1 MKNRLLFLLTTF
13 ITFLPVFAIQKPV
26 FMVYHHSLAS
36 GATLSD
42 YLKVIFHGLT
52 LDMSIA
58 GYLTIIPVL
67 LILFSVWITGDYLR
81 VALKSYFLLVAILI
95 AAIFSIDIELYSYW
109 GFRLDTTPFFYL
121 KTPKDAFASIP
132 VHTFIIQILLFLV
145 YAGGICWLFWKLVV
159 PILNNKFVRHR
170 LWGSLIVLIFGGILI
185 LPIRGG
191 ITVSTANEGRAYFSS
206 NLFLNHSAVNPCF
219 SLLASAW
226 REQNFDSQYNYLP
239 EEERARL
246 FATLTDMSQP
256 ADTLQL
262 LKNNRP
268 NIVLILMESFSSNA
282 IEVLGGEPG
291 ITPQLNRLSNEGIL
305 FDNFYANSFRTDR
318 GIVSVLNAYPAQ
330 PTTSI
335 MKYPVKSQ
343 SLPSIA
349 KTLDSAGY
357 HASMTYGGDINFTN
371 MQSYFYAS
379 GYEKITADRD
389 FPLKDRLSKWGAN
402 DNITFPHLFKEIK
415 EESAATP
422 FFKTFLTLSSHEP
435 FEVPFHH
442 LDDLYLNSVAFTDSC
457 IGSFIDSLKT
467 LPIWDNTL
475 VILLSDHGYLYPH
488 HLKQYM
494 PERQKMPML
503 WLGGIIKQPQRI
515 SGFASQIDL
524 AATLLAQ
531 MQLDYSAFTFSKN
544 ILNPQS
550 PQFAFYT
557 FPNGFGFI
565 DSTGVSVYDCE
576 SDKLLLNTTE
586 SGMETRVKK
595 GKAFLQT
602 LYDDL
607 SSR

>member
-13 ITFLPVFAIQKPV
+13 IAFLPVFAIQKPV

-246 FATLTDMSQP
+246 FARLTDMPQP

-282 IEVLGGEPG
+282 IEVLGGDPG

-503 WLGGIIKQPQRI
+503 WLGGVIKQPQRI

-586 SGMETRVKK
+586 SGMETRVQK

>member
-13 ITFLPVFAIQKPV
+13 IAFLPVFAIQKPV

-246 FATLTDMSQP
+246 FATLTDMPQP

-282 IEVLGGEPG
+282 IEVLGGDPG

-503 WLGGIIKQPQRI
+503 WLGGVIKQPQRI

-586 SGMETRVKK
+586 SGMETRVQK

>member
-26 FMVYHHSLAS
+26 FMVYHHFLAS

>member
-256 ADTLQL
+256 TDTLQL

>member
-132 VHTFIIQILLFLV
+132 VHTFIIQIFLFLV
-145 YAGGICWLFWKLVV
+145 YAGAICWLFWKLVV

-503 WLGGIIKQPQRI
+503 WLGGVIKQPQRI

>member
-239 EEERARL
+239 EEERGRL

-503 WLGGIIKQPQRI
+503 WLGGVIKQPQRI